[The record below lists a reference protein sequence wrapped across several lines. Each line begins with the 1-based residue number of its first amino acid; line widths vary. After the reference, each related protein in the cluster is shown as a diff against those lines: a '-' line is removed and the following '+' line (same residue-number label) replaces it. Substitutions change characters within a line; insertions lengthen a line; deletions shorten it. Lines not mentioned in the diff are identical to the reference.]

1 MASSSP
7 VASEKGTTASFSLLG
22 TDVADGED
30 YMLLDMPTTEAA
42 PAEVEPE
49 FVSDPTITKETLA
62 NQLMEMEKVMSELG
76 LESKSGVGA
85 VAHGSKAPPGFVPS
99 AGQDSTETIRT
110 LEKETVTILV
120 DQHTGTFTIEGWESL
135 LLALPD
141 ASAKFARDI
150 THGELNSLLTAFQS
164 STWTASLV
172 AKILEVYR
180 SQDGPEAP
188 GSGLLPPLAT
198 GASTCMPGES
208 VCPLQ

>member
-7 VASEKGTTASFSLLG
+7 VASEKGTTASFSLVG

-85 VAHGSKAPPGFVPS
+85 AAHGSKAPPGFVSHLCMFSNQGPLRMVFRPLRDLGPGLFFRRQAGPYIDDVGGRSWRPDS
-99 AGQDSTETIRT
+99 AWHICD
-110 LEKETVTILV
+110 
-120 DQHTGTFTIEGWESL
+120 
-135 LLALPD
+135 
-141 ASAKFARDI
+141 KF
-150 THGELNSLLTAFQS
+150 
-164 STWTASLV
+164 
-172 AKILEVYR
+172 
-180 SQDGPEAP
+180 
-188 GSGLLPPLAT
+188 PP
-198 GASTCMPGES
+198 
-208 VCPLQ
+208 Q